1 MNFFPNLKRFSD
13 LKDVSDEELVAGF
26 KKGKKKYYEELY
38 KKYYKLIYGKAYK
51 NFRNEEDAKEIT
63 NKTFFKASKG
73 IKDFRGDASFKT
85 WLFQILR
92 NLTKDK
98 WKSQYN
104 RNKKKTIFL
113 DDMNDEEQKNG
124 CGQLPRLQ
132 IEDTKDFLHQI
143 CSDEGKVI
151 LKKVIS
157 GLNDTHRE
165 VIELFF
171 SGLTYKE
178 ISEKMNIPF
187 GTVQSRISNA
197 RKKVITTVQSYYQ
210 DKKEIQ
216 K

>member
-1 MNFFPNLKRFSD
+1 
-13 LKDVSDEELVAGF
+13 
-26 KKGKKKYYEELY
+26 
-38 KKYYKLIYGKAYK
+38 
-51 NFRNEEDAKEIT
+51 
-63 NKTFFKASKG
+63 
-73 IKDFRGDASFKT
+73 
-85 WLFQILR
+85 
-92 NLTKDK
+92 
-98 WKSQYN
+98 
-104 RNKKKTIFL
+104 
-113 DDMNDEEQKNG
+113 MNDEEQKNG